1 MATNITTSSVLD
13 CYAMN
18 GNQNPDT
25 RENIMSN
32 FPSITIAGRRI
43 ASDEMPYVIA
53 EMSAN
58 HNGNIETAFKLI
70 EAAKQAGAD
79 AVKLQTYRPDTITL
93 NCDTEDFRIRGGLWD
108 GRTLYELY
116 EEAHMPWD
124 WHAPLFA
131 HARKHG
137 ITIFSSPFD
146 NTAVDL
152 LEDLN
157 APAYKI
163 ASFEAVDIPLI
174 KYVASTGKPMIIS
187 TGMAD
192 AEEIGEAIDAAR
204 EGGCKELAILHC
216 VSGYPAP
223 AEDYNLHT
231 ITDMIRRFGL
241 TVGLSDH
248 TLDNTTAIA
257 SVATGAAIIEK
268 HFTLDRNGGGP
279 DDSFS
284 LEPVELTALCNGSRT
299 AWAALGRVDYGRK
312 SSEQG
317 NVKFRRSLYFV
328 RDLKAG
334 ETVSA
339 DCMRSVRP
347 GFGASPRMF
356 EKIVGL
362 KLNCDVQKNTPVKMD
377 FFDLPA
383 MSIIY
388 EDKLP

>member
-1 MATNITTSSVLD
+1 
-13 CYAMN
+13 MN
-18 GNQNPDT
+18 PK
-25 RENIMSN
+25 IA
-32 FPSITIAGRRI
+32 IAGRNI
-43 ASDEMPYVIA
+43 GPEYAPYVIA

-58 HNGNIETAFKLI
+58 HNGNIETAFKII
-70 EAAKQAGAD
+70 EAAKLAGAD

-93 NCDTEDFRIRGGLWD
+93 DCDTEDFRIHGGLWD

-116 EEAHMPWD
+116 EEAHMPWE

-192 AEEIGEAIDAAR
+192 AQEIQEAIDAAR
-204 EGGCKELAILHC
+204 AGGCKELAILHC

-223 AEDYNLHT
+223 AEDYNLRT
-231 ITDMIRRFGL
+231 IPDMVQRFGL
-241 TVGLSDH
+241 VTGLSDH
-248 TLDNTTAIA
+248 TLDNTTAIT
-257 SVATGAAIIEK
+257 SVALGASIIEK
-268 HFTLDRNGGGP
+268 HFTLNRSGGGP

-284 LEPVELTALCNGSRT
+284 LEPAELAALCKDSKN
-299 AWAALGRVDYGRK
+299 AWAAMGSVDYGRK
-312 SSEQG
+312 FSEQG

-328 RDLKAG
+328 KDLKAG
-334 ETVSA
+334 DVITA
-339 DCMRSVRP
+339 DAVRSVRP
-347 GFGASPRMF
+347 GYGLAPKCFSDILGKVVASDTA
-356 EKIVGL
+356 E
-362 KLNCDVQKNTPVKMD
+362 NTPVSFSK
-377 FFDLPA
+377 
-383 MSIIY
+383 I
-388 EDKLP
+388 K